1 MAEVISQN
9 ATISITQEGVDR
21 LLPFSDQTVVKLL
34 KEYTQSYYCLSK
46 SPLTMW
52 THIRFPS
59 QTMVLLSRDITDF
72 TKEGNSTLNTHSHQL
87 GPYIFRVAK
96 SMNKIE
102 IKEYL
107 QKIYGVRVTRVN
119 TSNMLYITPH
129 IIGKGY
135 RYTRTT
141 TRKEPDWKKAYVFID
156 PNYHPTNIT
165 TQEAKEQL
173 MKD

>member
-1 MAEVISQN
+1 
-9 ATISITQEGVDR
+9 
-21 LLPFSDQTVVKLL
+21 
-34 KEYTQSYYCLSK
+34 
-46 SPLTMW
+46 MW

-59 QTMVLLSRDITDF
+59 QTMILLSRDITDF

-107 QKIYGVRVTRVN
+107 QKIYGVRSVFT
-119 TSNMLYITPH
+119 LLITPH
-129 IIGKGY
+129 NVGKGY

>member
-1 MAEVISQN
+1 
-9 ATISITQEGVDR
+9 
-21 LLPFSDQTVVKLL
+21 
-34 KEYTQSYYCLSK
+34 
-46 SPLTMW
+46 MW

-72 TKEGNSTLNTHSHQL
+72 TKEGNSTHSTHSHQL

-119 TSNMLYITPH
+119 TSNMLGIHTPH
-129 IIGKGY
+129 H
-135 RYTRTT
+135 TS
-141 TRKEPDWKKAYVFID
+141 
-156 PNYHPTNIT
+156 
-165 TQEAKEQL
+165 
-173 MKD
+173 